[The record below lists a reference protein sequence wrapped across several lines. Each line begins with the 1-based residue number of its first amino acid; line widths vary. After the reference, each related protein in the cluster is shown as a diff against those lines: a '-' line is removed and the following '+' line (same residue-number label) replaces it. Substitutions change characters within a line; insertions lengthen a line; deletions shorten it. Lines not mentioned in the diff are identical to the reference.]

1 MGVIE
6 GVIVG
11 EDDID
16 LERVEL
22 DEALAGAPI
31 EGVVDGVKDLVLEND
46 TVDEEDGQV
55 IDGDA
60 VMTQLELTRGDLDAA
75 IKVGVGVIVVVLVN
89 VGVYVAVLLILFRPM
104 SIFGNEP
111 PPEVSVEF
119 VVT

>member
-1 MGVIE
+1 VGVIE

-16 LERVEL
+16 LEIVGL
-22 DEALAGAPI
+22 DVALGGAPI
-31 EGVVDGVKDLVLEND
+31 VGVVDGVKDLVLEND

-60 VMTQLELTRGDLDAA
+60 VMTQLVLTRGDLVAA
-75 IKVGVGVIVVVLVN
+75 IKVGSGVIVVVLVDI
-89 VGVYVAVLLILFRPM
+89 GVNVAVLLALPRPM